1 MVEVQELFRMGP
13 IAGNLKVLS
22 SDELRL
28 IHQASLNVLER
39 TGIVFKSRE
48 ALRELDRAGVPINYE
63 KQEAKIPSQLVDES
77 LHSVPSKFMLYARK
91 PEHDLQIGDGGVS
104 FTNGFSATYV
114 LDSLTMQRRLATLS
128 DLRDFTRI
136 ADALRR
142 VDYVITQCVPQD
154 IPKEVVELYIP
165 FTMFKN
171 TSKHC
176 YPATYTLQGARDMIT
191 MASILVGGREEFIKK
206 PGIVNGVVCPT
217 SPLRFSVDAAERLM
231 EFSRHRIP
239 FGIWSAPM
247 AGATAPATLA
257 GTLVVQNAEV
267 LAGLVLSQLVGP
279 GTPIMYGSGA
289 SVMDM
294 MYGTS
299 ASGSPELG
307 LLNVASAQLA
317 HHYRLPCYGTGGVID
332 SKTPDGQAAYECM
345 MSNLL
350 CALAGVDV
358 IHDGVYGIL
367 ESGMT
372 ANYGQF
378 LISHEIVEMTSRVLK
393 GIHLDEDSLAEELIV
408 KVGPGGDYLTQRHTQ
423 QSFRREHWIPT
434 LTDRAPRSEWERLGS
449 KNVLSRAEERA
460 REILRT
466 HMPEPL
472 DSEVQKRLEDFVT
485 KREKELVEAAY

>member
-1 MVEVQELFRMGP
+1 MGP
-13 IAGNLKVLS
+13 LAGSLKVLS
-22 SDELRL
+22 SDELER
-28 IHQASLNVLER
+28 IHQTSLNILER
-39 TGIVFKSRE
+39 TGVVFKSQE
-48 ALRELDRAGVPINYE
+48 ALKVLDRAGALINYE
-63 KQEAKIPSQLVDES
+63 KQEARIPSQLVDES
-77 LHSVPSKFMLYARK
+77 LQSVPNKFMLYARK
-91 PEHDLQIGDGGVS
+91 PEHDLQVGDGGVS

-114 LDSLTMQRRLATLS
+114 LESLTMQRRLARLS

-136 ADALRR
+136 ADALRC
-142 VDYVITQCVPQD
+142 VNYVITQCVPQD
-154 IPKEVVELYIP
+154 VPKEVVELYIA

-176 YPATYTLQGARDMIT
+176 YPATYTLQGARDMIA
-191 MASILVGGREEFIKK
+191 MASMLVGGREEFMKK

-217 SPLRFSVDAAERLM
+217 SPLRFSADATERLM
-231 EFSRHRIP
+231 EFSGHRIP

-257 GTLVVQNAEV
+257 GTLVVQNVEV
-267 LAGLVLSQLVGP
+267 LAGLVLSQLVGS

-307 LLNVASAQLA
+307 ILNVASAQLA
-317 HHYRLPCYGTGGVID
+317 HYYRLPCYGTGGVID

-345 MSNLL
+345 LSNLL

-372 ANYGQF
+372 ANYGQL
-378 LISHEIVEMTSRVLK
+378 LISHEIVEITSRVLK
-393 GIHLDEDSLAEELIV
+393 GIHVDDDSLAEELIE
-408 KVGPGGDYLTQRHTQ
+408 KVGPGGNFLRQRHTQ
-423 QSFRREHWIPT
+423 QSFRGEHWIPT
-434 LTDRAPRSEWERLGS
+434 LTDRSPRSEWERLGS
-449 KNVLSRAEERA
+449 KNVLRRAEERA
-460 REILRT
+460 HEILRT
-466 HMPEPL
+466 HIHEPL
-472 DSEVQKRLEDFVT
+472 DSEVQKKLELFVT
-485 KREKELVEAAY
+485 KREKELVGAA